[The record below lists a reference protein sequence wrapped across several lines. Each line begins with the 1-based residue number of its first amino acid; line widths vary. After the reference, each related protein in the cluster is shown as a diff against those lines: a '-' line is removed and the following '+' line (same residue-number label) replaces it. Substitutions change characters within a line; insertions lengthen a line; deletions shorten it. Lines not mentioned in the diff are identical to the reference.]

1 MKTPTLLEETLNFAP
16 VALSQRERYNA
27 IAMQAPVQNAER
39 GFATLYLWSE
49 AYRQELAFT
58 GDHALIRLGKDG
70 NYRYVFPIGSSSPKP
85 IIDAL
90 LQSEQPLRLISV
102 TERELSW
109 ILREYPDTFEVREN
123 RDFEDY
129 LYSAEALDTL
139 SGKKLHAKRNHI
151 NAFCA
156 AHEWSVRALTPADFD
171 DCRAILDAW
180 SAEREKEQLWRE
192 RSAIERALNAF
203 SELEL
208 CGALLI
214 ADGQSIA
221 FTIGS
226 MLTPDT
232 MDVHFEK
239 ALPSVNGA
247 YPTINREF
255 VRMMRK
261 RYPTLAWVNR
271 EDDMGLAN
279 LRAAKLSWRPLTLLK
294 KFDVT
299 IF

>member
-1 MKTPTLLEETLNFAP
+1 MKSPTLLEETLNFTP

-156 AHEWSVRALTPADFD
+156 AHEWSVHELTPADFD
-171 DCRAILDAW
+171 TCRTILDAW
-180 SAEREKEQLWRE
+180 SAEREDETLWRE
-192 RSAIERALNAF
+192 RSAIERAFNAF

-214 ADGQSIA
+214 ADGQSVA

-226 MLTPDT
+226 MITADT

-239 ALPSVNGA
+239 ALPYVNGA

-255 VRMMRK
+255 VRMMR
-261 RYPTLAWVNR
+261 RRFPALAWVNR
-271 EDDMGLAN
+271 EDDMGMEN
-279 LRAAKLSWRPLTLLK
+279 LRKAKLSYHPAALIKKYALTQK
-294 KFDVT
+294 
-299 IF
+299 